1 MDGFSYIFVKNFSK
15 KVLQFDFLCATLKA
29 YLRRNLKIMIKNL
42 PVLNNGF
49 VSTKSGRPLFCIGN
63 FSLVMS

>member
-1 MDGFSYIFVKNFSK
+1 MCYAKSIFEEK
-15 KVLQFDFLCATLKA
+15 
-29 YLRRNLKIMIKNL
+29 YKIMIKNL

-49 VSTKSGRPLFCIGN
+49 VSTLEDRLLFCIGN

>member
-1 MDGFSYIFVKNFSK
+1 MCYAKNIFEEK
-15 KVLQFDFLCATLKA
+15 
-29 YLRRNLKIMIKNL
+29 YKIMIKNL

-49 VSTKSGRPLFCIGN
+49 VSTQSGRPLFCIGK

>member
-1 MDGFSYIFVKNFSK
+1 
-15 KVLQFDFLCATLKA
+15 
-29 YLRRNLKIMIKNL
+29 MIKNL

-49 VSTKSGRPLFCIGN
+49 VSTKFDRLLFCIGN